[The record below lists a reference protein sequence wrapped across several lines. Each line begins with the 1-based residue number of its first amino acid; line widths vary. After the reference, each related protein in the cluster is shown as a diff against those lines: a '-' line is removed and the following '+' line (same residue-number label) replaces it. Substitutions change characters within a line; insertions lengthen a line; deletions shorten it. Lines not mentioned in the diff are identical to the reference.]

1 VTEPALRRNLLVLAY
16 SFPPSAA
23 IATHRSL
30 AFVKYL
36 QEHGWRS
43 LVLSAENPVYPARD
57 DALVARIPPSAQVVR
72 TVDRD
77 WLSVLQPIYQRLR
90 GRRDP
95 SALSNTGGAPAQPS
109 GVRRLANLIALHLR
123 PPGVSPGWY
132 RSTLHAARAI
142 MAQHHIDAIF
152 SSGPPW
158 SSHLVAL
165 RLANQFR
172 LPWVADFRDQ
182 WIADPFDEPPTP
194 PSVVW
199 RDRRAERRVMQR
211 ADVAICVVD
220 TLRDVLRSRYP
231 ERAAADIITV
241 MNGYDPDIL
250 EGISL
255 DGDQGPGAGKLELLH
270 AGHFYGK
277 RRIEPLLAA
286 SEEWLARDPALR
298 PAFRISVLGGAPD
311 YLEELRA
318 RIAAAGSPEYVQ
330 LAGEISHHESIQLQ
344 ARASV
349 LLLVGFAGP
358 GAETQMSG
366 KIFEYLAVR
375 RPILA
380 LAPPES
386 PVGQVLRASGCSHW
400 IVSPDNHA
408 GLVQALTEIGQAWR
422 EGNLKTSA
430 ATASLAAFSRREQ
443 TRQLAQTLDLAIAKR
458 AAART

>member
-1 VTEPALRRNLLVLAY
+1 MTEPALRRNLLVLAY

-43 LVLSAENPVYPARD
+43 HVLSAENPVYPARD
-57 DALVARIPPSAQVVR
+57 DALMAQIPSSAHVVR
-72 TVDRD
+72 TIDRD
-77 WLSVLQPIYQRLR
+77 MLTVLQPIYQRLR
-90 GRRDP
+90 GRRDQ
-95 SALSNTGGAPAQPS
+95 SAQSDTGGAPSRP
-109 GVRRLANLIALHLR
+109 GGIRKLANLVALHLR
-123 PPGVSPGWY
+123 PPGMSPGWY
-132 RSTLHAARAI
+132 RSTLHAARTI
-142 MAQHHIDAIF
+142 LAQEHLDAIL

-165 RLANQFR
+165 RLADEFR

-199 RDRRAERRVMQR
+199 RDRRAEARVMR
-211 ADVAICVVD
+211 RTDVAICVVD

-231 ERAAADIITV
+231 RRAAGDIITI

-255 DGDQGPGAGKLELLH
+255 DNNNGSGNKLELLH

-286 SEEWLARDPALR
+286 SEEWLAREPALR
-298 PAFRISVLGGAPD
+298 DSFRITVLGGAPD

-318 RIAAAGSPEYVQ
+318 RLAAAGNPEYVH
-330 LAGEISHHESIQLQ
+330 LAGEISHRESIQLQ

-386 PVGQVLRASGCSHW
+386 PVGQVLRASGCRHW
-400 IVSPDNHA
+400 IVSPDNHS
-408 GLVQALTEIGQAWR
+408 GLVQALAEIGHAWR
-422 EGNLKTSA
+422 SGDLKTSP
-430 ATASLAAFSRREQ
+430 ATAALAAFSRREQ
-443 TRQLAQTLDLAIAKR
+443 TRQLAQALDLAIAKR
-458 AAART
+458 TSART